1 MYKLFVQ
8 IILLNTMV
16 FSHQFFLTTTEVRL
30 SDNQKNLEVTI
41 QTFSHDVEALLKA
54 ADFNLANLGSDRED
68 NAIDDFLIDYL
79 SENFIIQDHYWKYV
93 GKKVDG
99 DFTLFFLEIEKFKL
113 NLSIL
118 EQKFEQGKEGTKTS
132 FEKGK
137 LEFNQFIE
145 TIKAKYEKKE
155 ETKWEHFQVEVSEA
169 FMHFKKA
176 FTQPS

>member
-8 IILLNTMV
+8 LILLNTIV

-99 DFTLFFLEIEKFKL
+99 DFTLFFLEIEKFKSPA
-113 NLSIL
+113 NVAVFNTIFMDMYERQQNIMNVYRQKNIQSATMTIDDPAF
-118 EQKFEQGKEGTKTS
+118 KFE
-132 FEKGK
+132 
-137 LEFNQFIE
+137 L
-145 TIKAKYEKKE
+145 
-155 ETKWEHFQVEVSEA
+155 
-169 FMHFKKA
+169 
-176 FTQPS
+176 